1 MTSQTRRV
9 EIAAPQRTKAWLCA
23 GVHEHG
29 HYVDNRRAT
38 ILLGGE
44 GADGSTTTAQAS
56 LTVADVRS
64 LLAALE
70 WMLAELELQTPKQC
84 YRCGLDATPGQTE
97 GWVLNRKA
105 NSAGWHCAECT
116 DQVTVQWV
124 GPQGVGSCQIAK
136 CGGCERPVAFSE
148 ASEMTDA
155 GWKLADG
162 RWRCPACLAKSAPP
176 QVVNCHQCQVAIA
189 TWSTRQM
196 FDAGWNIGAGRYW
209 YCPACKDAP

>member
-1 MTSQTRRV
+1 MPAQTIEVQQEQPVAVYGPAVITV
-9 EIAAPQRTKAWLCA
+9 EVDNKYAVSLDTIRLTVCYRDVDYCDLSVGDAKALIAAL
-23 GVHEHG
+23 
-29 HYVDNRRAT
+29 
-38 ILLGGE
+38 
-44 GADGSTTTAQAS
+44 QAAV
-56 LTVADVRS
+56 TEV
-64 LLAALE
+64 
-70 WMLAELELQTPKQC
+70 ELQTPKQC

-97 GWVLNRKA
+97 GWALNRKA
-105 NSAGWHCAECT
+105 NGAGWHCAECT
-116 DQVTVQWV
+116 DQVTVQWI
-124 GPQGVGSCQIAK
+124 GPQGDARCSIAK

>member
-1 MTSQTRRV
+1 MTSQTRRI
-9 EIAAPQRTKAWLCA
+9 EIAAPQRTKAWFCA

-44 GADGSTTTAQAS
+44 GSDGSTTTAQAS
-56 LTVADVRS
+56 LTVADARG

-84 YRCGLDATPGQTE
+84 ATT
-97 GWVLNRKA
+97 
-105 NSAGWHCAECT
+105 
-116 DQVTVQWV
+116 
-124 GPQGVGSCQIAK
+124 
-136 CGGCERPVAFSE
+136 
-148 ASEMTDA
+148 
-155 GWKLADG
+155 
-162 RWRCPACLAKSAPP
+162 SAPSPSP

-196 FDAGWNIGAGRYW
+196 FDAGWGIGTGRYW
-209 YCPACKDAP
+209 YCPACKEAK